1 MDWGTYRDTYYRSWG
16 AMAMTYEEAIIDLEI
31 CYTDVRPC
39 EECSHKDMLYCNYQL
54 MEDSLDL
61 IKRQQA
67 EIEKLKES
75 RDRWKQLA
83 KDFDEDSRENEKELE
98 SLYAENETLNNRL
111 SKLQWSCDFE
121 LDYRK
126 ELLKRAKAEA
136 IKEFAERF
144 LKKVH
149 DNHYVLKD
157 AINSTDYGM
166 FTAGI
171 EQAVNETKKEMVG
184 ANNDR

>member
-1 MDWGTYRDTYYRSWG
+1 
-16 AMAMTYEEAIIDLEI
+16 MTDAEIIKALETCIGPEAVKLYICNIESEISIITVAEI
-31 CYTDVRPC
+31 T
-39 EECSHKDMLYCNYQL
+39 
-54 MEDSLDL
+54 DL

-67 EIEKLKES
+67 EIEI
-75 RDRWKQLA
+75 
-83 KDFDEDSRENEKELE
+83 LE
-98 SLYAENETLNNRL
+98 SHSGKCIYL
-111 SKLQWSCDFE
+111 SDDSITHYCV
-121 LDYRK
+121 
-126 ELLKRAKAEA
+126 EA
-136 IKEFAERF
+136 ICPKFKTEKQIKDEAVKEFAERF

-184 ANNDR
+184 E